1 MDFKGTRFQ
10 LNQNIQL
17 QPTYLIKSNGQLQI
31 VQGGQM
37 ANASPQTTT
46 IRHPNQTIAPA
57 SQQTVVRLPTT
68 NAQFTNQFAQQQQG
82 QNVVVIP
89 IQSQQ
94 QQQIVHTPPPQTPP
108 LQQVQNNS
116 IMYASQ
122 PMPQQQQ
129 QQQQQNS
136 VQTSVNS
143 SQATT
148 IDMLK
153 RLKQFFQTLLKL
165 AQNSL
170 PQKYP
175 IVRDLIQELMVSD

>member
-1 MDFKGTRFQ
+1 
-10 LNQNIQL
+10 
-17 QPTYLIKSNGQLQI
+17 LIKSNGQLQI

-37 ANASPQTTT
+37 ANTNPVPSTTA
-46 IRHPNQTIAPA
+46 IRQLNQTLNNIAPA
-57 SQQTVVRLPTT
+57 PPTAQTVVRLPTT
-68 NAQFTNQFAQQQQG
+68 NAQFTTNQFNAIAQQQG

-89 IQSQQ
+89 IQ
-94 QQQIVHTPPPQTPP
+94 
-108 LQQVQNNS
+108 
-116 IMYASQ
+116 
-122 PMPQQQQ
+122 QQQQ
-129 QQQQQNS
+129 QQQQHVMHAQTPPPPQAAPIQQSPNNS
-136 VQTSVNS
+136 IIYASQPMQQQSPNIQTVNP

-175 IVRDLIQELMVSD
+175 IVRDLIQELMVSVNEI